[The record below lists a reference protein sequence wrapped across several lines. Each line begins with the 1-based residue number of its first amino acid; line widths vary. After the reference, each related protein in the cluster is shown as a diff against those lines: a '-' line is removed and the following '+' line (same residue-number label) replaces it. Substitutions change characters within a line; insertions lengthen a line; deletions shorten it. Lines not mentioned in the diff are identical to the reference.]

1 MQADF
6 KHLKPHIDEI
16 CSNLGIFAMLWAFVS
31 TIFTRLFF
39 LANKNEWDDQAMYWD
54 QYYT

>member
-6 KHLKPHIDEI
+6 ENLKPHIDEI
-16 CSNLGIFAMLWAFVS
+16 CSSLGIFAVLWAFVS
-31 TIFTRLFF
+31 TLFTTLFF
-39 LANKNEWDDQAMYWD
+39 LANKNDWDDRAMYWD